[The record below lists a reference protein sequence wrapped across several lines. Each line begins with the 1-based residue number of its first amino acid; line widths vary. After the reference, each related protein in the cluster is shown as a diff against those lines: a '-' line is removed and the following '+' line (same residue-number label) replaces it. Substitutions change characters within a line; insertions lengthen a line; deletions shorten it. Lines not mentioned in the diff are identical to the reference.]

1 MIASMKAWILLLTLA
16 GCAGLPRDP
25 DGTLDRVTREHR
37 VRIGLVD
44 GGAATAWR
52 GVVER
57 IAASAGAR
65 PVVRHG
71 MVEPL
76 LLDLEAG
83 DLDLVVGA
91 RFDRSTPWV
100 SRVSLGPPLAATKG
114 DRSTAEHVVARN
126 GENAWIMLV
135 ERAARADAR

>member
-1 MIASMKAWILLLTLA
+1 MMASMKAWILLLALA
-16 GCAGLPRDP
+16 GCADLPRDP
-25 DGTLDRVTREHR
+25 DGTLDRVKGEHR

-44 GGAATAWR
+44 GGAETAWR
-52 GVVER
+52 GVVEQ
-57 IAASAGAR
+57 IAASTGAR

-91 RFDRSTPWV
+91 RFDRETPWV
-100 SRVSLGPPLAATKG
+100 SRVSLGPPLAAMEG
-114 DRSTAEHVVARN
+114 DRPTAEHVVARN

-135 ERAARADAR
+135 ERAVRAEAR